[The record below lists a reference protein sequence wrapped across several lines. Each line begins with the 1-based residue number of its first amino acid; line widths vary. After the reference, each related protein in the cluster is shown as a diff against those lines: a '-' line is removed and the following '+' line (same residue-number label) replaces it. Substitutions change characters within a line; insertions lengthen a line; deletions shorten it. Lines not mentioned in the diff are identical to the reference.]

1 MSAALVPNGMS
12 YKYNAGLGFKSAVEL
27 RGEVEQKTALSVQH

>member
-27 RGEVEQKTALSVQH
+27 RGEVLTVEQKTAI